1 MHTARDAQGH
11 RKVREIVAVPG
22 RVEGDIVETA
32 DVLLANLWLLLRQR
46 VALHDDRGDVPG
58 WVLITLMTAGIVMA
72 LWIVAEPKLSSLL
85 SSALNISGDPN
96 K

>member
-1 MHTARDAQGH
+1 MHSLMTH
-11 RKVREIVAVPG
+11 
-22 RVEGDIVETA
+22 
-32 DVLLANLWLLLRQR
+32 LWLLVRQR
-46 VALHDDRGDVPG
+46 VALLEDDRDGDRGDVPG

>member
-1 MHTARDAQGH
+1 MNA
-11 RKVREIVAVPG
+11 
-22 RVEGDIVETA
+22 
-32 DVLLANLWLLLRQR
+32 LLGQAWLLVRHRLA
-46 VALHDDRGDVPG
+46 VLAGDGAGDRGDVPG

-85 SSALNISGDPN
+85 SNALNISGDPN